1 MFYLLR
7 LLRGARTS
15 AAADVGTSE
24 LSEVMTSELME
35 ELSSG
40 PLERVIPTAQAFLQH
55 PATHLAAATAL
66 VERLPLESPAGVR
79 SILRTLCYAGAC
91 GPPVSDQ
98 LLEIFP
104 LLESEL
110 AIELLAYLPQLM
122 GEGEEE
128 MGQLLEAC
136 KEVMAADRTL
146 MLPVIG
152 ALGQA
157 PLTDALKHDLARLA
171 LGALPLAE
179 EADLPTLVRALMQS
193 LTPASMGR
201 VLRGLRAQLGAVTPE
216 TLALL
221 LQVVCNRLRVNGSAS
236 RALLQLC
243 SSAPHLT
250 RWDVLL
256 LLQLLTLRRDR
267 DASTHTLCTA
277 LRRGAL
283 PLPLLLECVQ
293 QAVLLPGV
301 LATLPSLGV
310 QCLALPPPHHTG
322 HGAALCAALFL
333 HHELQQDLLSHV
345 LAALFAGG
353 STADA
358 AATVLWQLCG
368 GDAADL
374 ARHWALLYEAR
385 HAPRPPP
392 RSAPRPPPRSAPLP
406 PPRSASRPPPR
417 PTSRPSAQSQ
427 PRREP
432 DTTRERLCAA
442 APSQSPSQSQSP
454 SWSPTLL
461 PLTSRWATHCSCRR
475 LSSARSPAAWR
486 PRRAR
491 APATRRR

>member
-1 MFYLLR
+1 
-7 LLRGARTS
+7 
-15 AAADVGTSE
+15 
-24 LSEVMTSELME
+24 MTSELMTS
-35 ELSSG
+35 ELSSA
-40 PLERVIPTAQAFLQH
+40 PLERVMPTAQAFLQH

-110 AIELLAYLPQLM
+110 AVELLAFLPQLM
-122 GEGEEE
+122 GEGEAQ
-128 MGQLLEAC
+128 MQQLLGVC

-179 EADLPTLVRALMQS
+179 ESDLPTLVRALMQS
-193 LTPASMGR
+193 LTAASMGR
-201 VLRGLRAQLGAVTPE
+201 VLRGLRAQLGAVRPE

-221 LQVVCNRLRVNGSAS
+221 LQVVCSRLRVNGSAA
-236 RALLQLC
+236 RALLRLC
-243 SSAPHLT
+243 NGAPHLT

-267 DASTHTLCTA
+267 DAATQTLCTS

-283 PLPLLLECVQ
+283 PLPLLLECAR

-310 QCLALPPPHHTG
+310 QCLALPPPHHTE
-322 HGAALCAALFL
+322 HGAALCAALFGL
-333 HHELQQDLLSHV
+333 HHELQLDLLSRV

-353 STADA
+353 STAEA
-358 AATVLWQLCG
+358 AAAVLWQLCG

-385 HAPRPPP
+385 DPHPEPHLDPHP
-392 RSAPRPPPRSAPLP
+392 DPHLEPHPDPQPGP
-406 PPRSASRPPPR
+406 
-417 PTSRPSAQSQ
+417 SQ
-427 PRREP
+427 P
-432 DTTRERLCAA
+432 
-442 APSQSPSQSQSP
+442 
-454 SWSPTLL
+454 
-461 PLTSRWATHCSCRR
+461 
-475 LSSARSPAAWR
+475 
-486 PRRAR
+486 
-491 APATRRR
+491 